1 MVLIFKENP
10 NVWDMICLAII
21 YTWLGRGVFK
31 TQSNICNEAFCDRN
45 KLRRLPWFS
54 QHDSEVWTRVT

>member
-31 TQSNICNEAFCDRN
+31 T
-45 KLRRLPWFS
+45 
-54 QHDSEVWTRVT
+54 